1 MAGSIKIGPPAVQP
15 SQVFFISNFC
25 LRNPS
30 QVLKYRVNQK
40 LPAFPLPGA
49 PFFLPTPVMNE
60 TQVIMKIFIIVGKFI
75 HISGATSTSHGH
87 DCEVISITKFC
98 TAHHSA
104 RWCFSLPHPCCLK
117 FITFKFT
124 FPLFCRLF
132 CILSLWM
139 CSHVLT
145 QKLLK
150 SQS

>member
-1 MAGSIKIGPPAVQP
+1 MAGSIKIGPPAIQP

-75 HISGATSTSHGH
+75 HTFQVQLQHHMDMIVKSSALPSSAQLITVQDGASH
-87 DCEVISITKFC
+87 CLIPAVSSSL
-98 TAHHSA
+98 HSSSP
-104 RWCFSLPHPCCLK
+104 FL
-117 FITFKFT
+117 
-124 FPLFCRLF
+124 
-132 CILSLWM
+132 
-139 CSHVLT
+139 CSVDYSVSYLCGCA
-145 QKLLK
+145 LMF
-150 SQS
+150 